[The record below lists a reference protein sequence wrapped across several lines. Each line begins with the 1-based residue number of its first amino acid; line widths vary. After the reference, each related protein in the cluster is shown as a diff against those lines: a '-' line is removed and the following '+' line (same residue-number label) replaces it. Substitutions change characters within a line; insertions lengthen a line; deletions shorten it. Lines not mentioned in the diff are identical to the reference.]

1 MDKVK
6 YRDILKLKE
15 YRKLIASSIVN
26 RFGDSVDAIAF
37 TWLVYMVTGSASWSA
52 IIYALNQLPTVLLQP
67 FAGALVE
74 RMNKKKI
81 MVAADLI
88 RGFIIVAV
96 ACLYKANGSVSPWV
110 LAAMTL
116 MISSVEAFGMP
127 AGSAF
132 VPLILE
138 KKYYSYGLSLNS
150 TVSNIMQLVGMASA
164 GIIIGVGGIEAAMFV
179 DAATFFISGLFK
191 ISIKVKETIED
202 VSKKNGSGVQT
213 YFKTL
218 KEGFKYVAAKKVI
231 LNCCILAMLAN
242 ATLVPLNA
250 LQSPMAVEIF
260 GQGSEFL
267 SVMGIALIIGTAL
280 GSLITP
286 KLMGK
291 FKERPL
297 IVFFGIA
304 LGIIYGLYT
313 LGIYTHGNVIAAYSL
328 NIVCALIMG
337 IAISVISQIFT
348 IQFMNSVENEYLAR
362 AASILNATSSAAT
375 PLTSGLVSLMAKF
388 IPVTTLF
395 IISSSICIVIFAFMG
410 IAKVKFSE
418 DEEKIE
424 KMPEAV

>member
-1 MDKVK
+1 
-6 YRDILKLKE
+6 
-15 YRKLIASSIVN
+15 
-26 RFGDSVDAIAF
+26 
-37 TWLVYMVTGSASWSA
+37 
-52 IIYALNQLPTVLLQP
+52 
-67 FAGALVE
+67 
-74 RMNKKKI
+74 
-81 MVAADLI
+81 
-88 RGFIIVAV
+88 
-96 ACLYKANGSVSPWV
+96 
-110 LAAMTL
+110 
-116 MISSVEAFGMP
+116 
-127 AGSAF
+127 
-132 VPLILE
+132 
-138 KKYYSYGLSLNS
+138 
-150 TVSNIMQLVGMASA
+150 
-164 GIIIGVGGIEAAMFV
+164 
-179 DAATFFISGLFK
+179 
-191 ISIKVKETIED
+191 
-202 VSKKNGSGVQT
+202 
-213 YFKTL
+213 
-218 KEGFKYVAAKKVI
+218 
-231 LNCCILAMLAN
+231 
-242 ATLVPLNA
+242 
-250 LQSPMAVEIF
+250 
-260 GQGSEFL
+260 
-267 SVMGIALIIGTAL
+267 
-280 GSLITP
+280 
-286 KLMGK
+286 MGK

>member
-138 KKYYSYGLSLNS
+138 KKYYSHGLSLNS

-202 VSKKNGSGVQT
+202 VSKKNGSGMQT

-297 IVFFGIA
+297 IVFFGIV

-328 NIVCALIMG
+328 NIVCAFIMG

>member
-138 KKYYSYGLSLNS
+138 KKYYSHGLSLNS

-191 ISIKVKETIED
+191 ISIKVKATIED
-202 VSKKNGSGVQT
+202 VSKKNGSGMQT

>member
-138 KKYYSYGLSLNS
+138 KKYYSHGLSLNS

-202 VSKKNGSGVQT
+202 VSKKNGSGMQT

>member
-138 KKYYSYGLSLNS
+138 KKYYSHGLSLNS

-202 VSKKNGSGVQT
+202 VSKKNGSGMHT

>member
-138 KKYYSYGLSLNS
+138 KKYYSHGLSLNS

-191 ISIKVKETIED
+191 ISIKVKETIEE
-202 VSKKNGSGVQT
+202 VSKKNSSGMQT

-218 KEGFKYVAAKKVI
+218 KEGFKYVAAKKVV

-297 IVFFGIA
+297 IVFFGIV

-328 NIVCALIMG
+328 NIVCAFIMG